1 MYNNYLETYFNQYM
15 AISDT
20 KKSKLVKKND
30 LVNLCLVEVYNY
42 DDWFKNEEFA
52 NKKEEPTEY
61 ILSDMPPLEGD
72 KEEVKKEKY

>member
-1 MYNNYLETYFNQYM
+1 M
-15 AISDT
+15 ALSDT
-20 KKSKLVKKND
+20 KKSKLGKKND

-52 NKKEEPTEY
+52 DKKEPTEY

-72 KEEVKKEKY
+72 EEEVKKEKD

>member
-1 MYNNYLETYFNQYM
+1 M
-15 AISDT
+15 ALSDT
-20 KKSKLVKKND
+20 KKSKLGKKND

-52 NKKEEPTEY
+52 DKKEEEPTEY

-72 KEEVKKEKY
+72 EEEVKKKKD